1 MTTPLKKIVI
11 VGGGAGGLEMATQL
25 GHKLGRKK
33 KAKITLVDR
42 NHSHLWKP
50 LLHEVATGSLDEGV
64 DALSYLAHARNH
76 GFQFQLGSVIDI
88 DREAKTIT
96 IAELRDEKGELLVPE
111 RKIAY
116 DTLVM
121 ALGSTSNDFNTPGV
135 KENCIFL
142 DNPHQARR
150 FHQEMLNLFLK
161 YSANL
166 GANGKV
172 NIAIVGGG
180 ATGVELSAE
189 LHNAVKQLHSYGYK
203 GLTNEALN
211 VTLVEAGERI
221 LPALP
226 PRISAAAHNEL
237 TKLGVRVLTQTMV
250 TSADEGGLHTK
261 DGEYIEADLMVW
273 AAGIKAPDFLKDIGG
288 LETNRI
294 NQLVVEPTLQTTR
307 DPDIYAI
314 GDCASCPRPEGGF
327 VPPRAQA
334 AHQMATC
341 AMNNILAQMNGK
353 PLKNYQYKDHGSLV
367 SLSNFSTVGSLMGNL
382 TRGSM
387 MIEGRIA
394 RFVYISLYRM
404 HQIALQP
411 RYPSAFEV
419 ALIDVH
425 WRMWHKR
432 LIRPGQM
439 VRAVGLIR
447 RVKRRIRHS
456 FRLLRIIKYFQPF
469 PRFSSSV

>member
-11 VGGGAGGLEMATQL
+11 VGGGAGGLELATQL
-25 GHKLGRKK
+25 GKKLGRGN

-50 LLHEVATGSLDEGV
+50 LLHEVATGSLDEAV

-76 GFQFQLGSVIDI
+76 HFQFQLGSVVDI
-88 DREAKTIT
+88 NRETRT
-96 IAELRDEKGELLVPE
+96 LTLAELRDQKGELLVPQ
-111 RKIAY
+111 RKVSY

-135 KENCIFL
+135 KDNCIFL
-142 DNPHQARR
+142 DNAHQARR
-150 FHQEMLNLFLK
+150 FHSAMLNLFLK
-161 YSANL
+161 YSANP
-166 GANGKV
+166 GASGKV

-189 LHNAVKQLHSYGYK
+189 LHNAVKQLYSYGYK
-203 GLTNEALN
+203 GLTNETLN

-226 PRISAAAHNEL
+226 PRISAAAHSEL

-250 TSADEGGLHTK
+250 TSADAGGLNTK
-261 DGEYIEADLMVW
+261 EGEYIAADLMVW
-273 AAGIKAPDFLKDIGG
+273 AAGIKAADFMKNIGN

-294 NQLVVEPTLQTTR
+294 NQLVTEPTLQTTH

-314 GDCASCPRPEGGF
+314 GDCASCARPEGGF

-334 AHQMATC
+334 AHQMASLVLK
-341 AMNNILAQMNGK
+341 NIIAQTKGQ
-353 PLKNYQYKDHGSLV
+353 PLKTYIYKDHGSLV
-367 SLSNFSTVGSLMGNL
+367 SLSKFSTVGSLMGNL
-382 TRGSM
+382 MRGSM
-387 MIEGRIA
+387 MVEGRIA

-404 HQIALQP
+404 HQ
-411 RYPSAFEV
+411 V
-419 ALIDVH
+419 ALHGYFKTGLMMLVGSINRV
-425 WRMWHKR
+425 
-432 LIRPGQM
+432 IRP
-439 VRAVGLIR
+439 
-447 RVKRRIRHS
+447 
-456 FRLLRIIKYFQPF
+456 RLKLH
-469 PRFSSSV
+469 

>member
-11 VGGGAGGLEMATQL
+11 VGGGAGGLELATQL
-25 GHKLGRKK
+25 GKKLGRGK

-76 GFQFQLGSVIDI
+76 HFQFQLGSVIDI
-88 DREAKTIT
+88 NRESKTLT
-96 IAELRDEKGELLVPE
+96 LAELRDEKGDLLVPE
-111 RKIAY
+111 RKLAY

-135 KENCIFL
+135 KEHCIFL

-226 PRISAAAHNEL
+226 PRISGAAHNEL
-237 TKLGVRVLTQTMV
+237 TKMGVRVLTQTMV

-261 DGEYIEADLMVW
+261 EGEYIQADLMVW
-273 AAGIKAPDFLKDIGG
+273 AAGIKAPDFMKEIGG

-294 NQLVVEPTLQTTR
+294 NQLVVEQTLQTTR
-307 DPDIYAI
+307 EPDIYAI
-314 GDCASCPRPEGGF
+314 GDCASCTRPEGGF

-334 AHQMATC
+334 AHQMASL
-341 AMNNILAQMNGK
+341 ALHNILAQIKGK
-353 PLKNYQYKDHGSLV
+353 PLKNYVYKDHGSLV

-382 TRGSM
+382 MRGSM
-387 MIEGRIA
+387 MVEGRIA

-404 HQIALQP
+404 HQ
-411 RYPSAFEV
+411 V
-419 ALIDVH
+419 ALHGYFKTGLMMVVGSINRV
-425 WRMWHKR
+425 
-432 LIRPGQM
+432 IRP
-439 VRAVGLIR
+439 
-447 RVKRRIRHS
+447 
-456 FRLLRIIKYFQPF
+456 RLKLH
-469 PRFSSSV
+469 

>member
-1 MTTPLKKIVI
+1 LKKIVI
-11 VGGGAGGLEMATQL
+11 VGGGAGGLELATQL
-25 GHKLGRKK
+25 GKKLGRGK

-76 GFQFQLGSVIDI
+76 HFQFQLGSVVDI
-88 DREAKTIT
+88 NRENKTIT
-96 IAELRDEKGELLVPE
+96 LAELRDDKGELLVPE
-111 RKIAY
+111 RKLAY

-135 KENCIFL
+135 KEHCIFL

-161 YSANL
+161 YTNNM

-189 LHNAVKQLHSYGYK
+189 LHSYGYK

-226 PRISAAAHNEL
+226 PRISGAAHNEL

-261 DGEYIEADLMVW
+261 DGEYIQADLMVW

-294 NQLVVEPTLQTTR
+294 NQLVTEPTLQTTR
-307 DPDIYAI
+307 DPDIFAI
-314 GDCASCPRPEGGF
+314 GDCASCARPEGGF

-334 AHQMATC
+334 AHQMASLVLH
-341 AMNNILAQMNGK
+341 NILAQMKGK
-353 PLKNYQYKDHGSLV
+353 PMKAYVYKDHGSLV

-382 TRGSM
+382 MRGSM
-387 MIEGRIA
+387 MVEGRIA

-404 HQIALQP
+404 HQIALHGYFKTGLMMLVG
-411 RYPSAFEV
+411 RINRV
-419 ALIDVH
+419 
-425 WRMWHKR
+425 
-432 LIRPGQM
+432 IRP
-439 VRAVGLIR
+439 
-447 RVKRRIRHS
+447 
-456 FRLLRIIKYFQPF
+456 RLKLH
-469 PRFSSSV
+469 